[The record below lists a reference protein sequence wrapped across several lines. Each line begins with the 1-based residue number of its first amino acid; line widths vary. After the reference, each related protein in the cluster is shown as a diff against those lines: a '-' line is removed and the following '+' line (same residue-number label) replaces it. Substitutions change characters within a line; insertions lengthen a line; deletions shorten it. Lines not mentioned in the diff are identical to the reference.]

1 MHRRYKRGSS
11 VNWTVARLTH
21 ENTMTPP
28 TPQNI
33 PASNI
38 DDLGRYLALMVAYGA
53 SDLFLSSDVAA
64 SLKIQGR
71 IRRLPEPPMTGTRIK
86 ALAYSVMRD
95 SQIRE
100 FEAELECDL
109 AIAMDALGRF
119 RVNVFRQRGEVA
131 VVVRHINSQ
140 IPTLESLK
148 LPPILKTLAMLKR
161 GLVLVVG
168 AAGSGKST
176 TLAAMLDW
184 RNEMASDHILTVEDP
199 MEFEHRHKKCIVD
212 QREVGLDT
220 KSFDE
225 ALRRAMREAPDVIM
239 IGEIRDRETMQ
250 HAMAYAE
257 TGHLCVSTLHANNA
271 NQVMQRIMN
280 FFPEAAH
287 RQVLMDLSLNLKGV
301 VGQRLLAGADGK
313 RVPAVEVLLLSP
325 YVADL
330 IQKGRIDEIKE
341 AMAKST
347 EMGMMTFDQSLY
359 DLYVRGDI
367 TQEQAIEHADS
378 KTDLSLRIRLA
389 SGRRP
394 ETDTLRVLRD

>member
-1 MHRRYKRGSS
+1 M
-11 VNWTVARLTH
+11 
-21 ENTMTPP
+21 PP
-28 TPQNI
+28 PAPEDI
-33 PASNI
+33 PASDI
-38 DDLGRYLALMVAYGA
+38 DDLGRYLSLMVSYGA

-71 IRRLPEPPMTGTRIK
+71 IRRLPEPAMTGTRIK

-109 AIAMDALGRF
+109 AIALGPLGRF

-131 VVVRHINSQ
+131 VVVRHINSK

-148 LPPILKTLAMLKR
+148 LPPVLKTLAMLKR

-199 MEFEHRHKKCIVD
+199 MEFEHSHKKCIVD

-220 KSFDE
+220 RSFDE

-239 IGEIRDRETMQ
+239 IGEIRDRDTMQ

-287 RQVLMDLSLNLKGV
+287 RQVQMDLSLNLKGV
-301 VGQRLLAGADGK
+301 VGQRLLTGADGK

-330 IQKGRIDEIKE
+330 IQKGKTDEIKD

-347 EMGMMTFDQSLY
+347 ELGMMTFDQSLY
-359 DLYVRGDI
+359 ELYVRGDI
-367 TQEQAIEHADS
+367 TQAQAIEHADS

-394 ETDTLRVLRD
+394 ETDALRVLRD

>member
-1 MHRRYKRGSS
+1 M
-11 VNWTVARLTH
+11 
-21 ENTMTPP
+21 PP
-28 TPQNI
+28 PAPEDI
-33 PASNI
+33 PASDI
-38 DDLGRYLALMVAYGA
+38 DDLGRYLSLMVSYGA

-71 IRRLPEPPMTGTRIK
+71 IRRLPEPAMTGTRIK

-109 AIAMDALGRF
+109 AIALGPLGRF

-131 VVVRHINSQ
+131 VVVRHINSK

-148 LPPILKTLAMLKR
+148 LPPVLKTLAMLKR

-184 RNEMASDHILTVEDP
+184 RNEKASDHILTVEDP
-199 MEFEHRHKKCIVD
+199 MEFEHSHKKCIVD

-220 KSFDE
+220 RSFDE

-239 IGEIRDRETMQ
+239 IGEIRDRDTMQ

-287 RQVLMDLSLNLKGV
+287 RQVQMDLSLNLKGV

-330 IQKGRIDEIKE
+330 IQKGKTDEIKD

-347 EMGMMTFDQSLY
+347 ELGMMTFDQSLY
-359 DLYVRGDI
+359 ELYVRGDI
-367 TQEQAIEHADS
+367 TQAQAIEHADS

-394 ETDTLRVLRD
+394 ETDALRVLRD

>member
-1 MHRRYKRGSS
+1 
-11 VNWTVARLTH
+11 
-21 ENTMTPP
+21 MTPP
-28 TPQNI
+28 ASQDI
-33 PASNI
+33 PASDI
-38 DDLGRYLALMVAYGA
+38 DDLGRYLALMVSYGA

-71 IRRLPEPPMTGTRIK
+71 IRRLPEPALTGTRIK

-109 AIAMDALGRF
+109 AIALGPLGRF

-131 VVVRHINSQ
+131 VVVRHINSK

-148 LPPILKTLAMLKR
+148 LPPVLQTLAMLKR

-184 RNEMASDHILTVEDP
+184 RNEKASDHILTVEDP
-199 MEFEHRHKKCIVD
+199 MEFEHSHKKCIVD

-301 VGQRLLAGADGK
+301 VGQRLLAGANGK
-313 RVPAVEVLLLSP
+313 RVPAVEVMLLSP

-330 IQKGRIDEIKE
+330 IQKGRTDEIKE
-341 AMAKST
+341 AMSKST

-359 DLYVRGDI
+359 ELYVRGDI
-367 TQEQAIEHADS
+367 TQEQAIENADS

-394 ETDTLRVLRD
+394 ETDALRVLRD

>member
-1 MHRRYKRGSS
+1 M
-11 VNWTVARLTH
+11 
-21 ENTMTPP
+21 PP
-28 TPQNI
+28 PAPEDI
-33 PASNI
+33 PASDI
-38 DDLGRYLALMVAYGA
+38 DDLGRYLSLMVSYGA

-71 IRRLPEPPMTGTRIK
+71 IRRLPEPAMTGTRIK

-109 AIAMDALGRF
+109 AIALGPLGRF

-131 VVVRHINSQ
+131 VVVRHINSK

-148 LPPILKTLAMLKR
+148 LPPVLKTLAMLKR

-199 MEFEHRHKKCIVD
+199 MEFEHSHKKCIVD

-220 KSFDE
+220 RSFDE

-239 IGEIRDRETMQ
+239 IGEIRDRDTMQ

-287 RQVLMDLSLNLKGV
+287 RQVQMDLSLNLKGV

-330 IQKGRIDEIKE
+330 IQKGKTDEIKD

-347 EMGMMTFDQSLY
+347 ELGMMTFDQSLY
-359 DLYVRGDI
+359 ELYVRGDI
-367 TQEQAIEHADS
+367 TQAQAIEHADS

-394 ETDTLRVLRD
+394 ETDALRVLRD

>member
-1 MHRRYKRGSS
+1 MEPS
-11 VNWTVARLTH
+11 L
-21 ENTMTPP
+21 
-28 TPQNI
+28 
-33 PASNI
+33 PASPQT
-38 DDLGRYLALMVAYGA
+38 DDLGRYLALMVAHGA
-53 SDLFLSSDVAA
+53 SDLFLSSDVPA
-64 SLKIQGR
+64 SLKIEGQ
-71 IRRLPEPPMTGTRIK
+71 IKRLPEPPLTGTRIK
-86 ALAYSVMRD
+86 ALAYSVMRE
-95 SQIRE
+95 SQIRQ

-109 AIAMDALGRF
+109 AIAMDPLGRF
-119 RVNVFRQRGEVA
+119 RVNVYRQRGDVA
-131 VVVRHINSQ
+131 VVVRHINSR

-176 TLAAMLDW
+176 TLAALLDY
-184 RNEMASDHILTVEDP
+184 RNEMTSSHILTVEDP
-199 MEFEHRHKKCIVD
+199 MEFEHSHKKSIID

-220 KSFDE
+220 RSFDE

-239 IGEIRDRETMQ
+239 IGEIRDRATMQ

-271 NQVMQRIMN
+271 NQVMQRILI
-280 FFPEAAH
+280 FFPETAQ

-301 VGQRLLAGADGK
+301 IGQRLLVGADRK
-313 RVPAVEVLLLSP
+313 RVPAVEVMLLSP
-325 YVADL
+325 YIADL
-330 IQKGRIDEIKE
+330 IQKGQTDEIKA

-347 EMGMMTFDQSLY
+347 ELGMMTFDQSLY
-359 DLYVRGDI
+359 ELFNRGDI

-389 SGRRP
+389 SGANP
-394 ETDTLRVLRD
+394 SSEPLQVLRD